1 MAIDILDNVL
11 VLKVNKK
18 TRQEVLRELS
28 DAAIEAGY
36 AKPGYHQ
43 AILER
48 EEKYPTGLHIPLI
61 EVAIPHADAEWA
73 IKPSVT
79 IGIME
84 TPVAFQPMDGA
95 GGDVQAGL
103 VFMLTIEEPKNHIDF
118 LRAFSSVMGQPEIL
132 VDFAQSADAVP
143 LLEKIRANMP
153 DRTKKEES
161 G

>member
-1 MAIDILDNVL
+1 MAIDILDNFL

-18 TRQEVLRELS
+18 TRQEVLKVLS
-28 DAAIEAGY
+28 DAAIDAGY
-36 AKPGYHQ
+36 AKPGYEQ

-79 IGIME
+79 IAILE
-84 TPVAFQPMDGA
+84 EPVAFKPMDGA
-95 GGDVQAGL
+95 GGDVQVGL

-132 VDFAQSADAVP
+132 VEFAKSGDAIP

-153 DRTKKEES
+153 NRTKKANK